1 MVSSAKLALFAV
13 LYSIRSKSS
22 NLSRKLRAFILR
34 GLLLLPHILRKL
46 KKIWSWYSQ
55 PRSSDGKKT
64 MGNAGSL
71 APGSAGMSRNPEEYG
86 IIYASR
92 VVERVSQPSSVY
104 STSRSGGSE
113 ESIPLEA
120 VTEQSNAP
128 RSPSFATAP
137 PSPNSPRYPA
147 HPLPAGNT
155 ASSSQAETTPG
166 MPIMSNPPITW
177 THPRATSSQFTGAS
191 SRSRPRTPSP
201 SASPTASPSALPA
214 APPSPSS
221 SRRYFFR
228 PNTPERLDI
237 ETAIS
242 SPMTQD
248 SQHPPKVS
256 AGSSDV
262 SVQIEPPS
270 PSVSTDSQPISSASQ
285 PRPSS
290 LHRQTQGLPTQPS
303 FPFPEPVSPS
313 AESSRSG
320 GYDPS
325 VHGEHITSPPLST
338 GSSQGGSQAP
348 LLTQGSPGPSFP
360 VATIPGPMSG
370 ANPSATQLGSG
381 KDTPCEKNAPC
392 DEVL

>member
-1 MVSSAKLALFAV
+1 MTSSAKLALFAV

-46 KKIWSWYSQ
+46 KKIWSWYSK

-92 VVERVSQPSSVY
+92 VSQPSSVY
-104 STSRSGGSE
+104 NTSRSGGSE
-113 ESIPLEA
+113 ESIPLES
-120 VTEQSNAP
+120 VTGQSNAP
-128 RSPSFATAP
+128 RSPSLATAP
-137 PSPNSPRYPA
+137 PSPDSPRYPA
-147 HPLPAGNT
+147 HPLLTGNT

-166 MPIMSNPPITW
+166 PIMSNPPITW
-177 THPRATSSQFTGAS
+177 THPRATSSKLTGAS

-201 SASPTASPSALPA
+201 SASPTALPA

-237 ETAIS
+237 EIAIS

-248 SQHPPKVS
+248 SQHPPEVS
-256 AGSSDV
+256 AGPLMFLFMFSHPIGRGPWKWAGYLMY
-262 SVQIEPPS
+262 QY
-270 PSVSTDSQPISSASQ
+270 QPQQTTHQVLNPDQGCA
-285 PRPSS
+285 
-290 LHRQTQGLPTQPS
+290 HRFGDQCTPNKC
-303 FPFPEPVSPS
+303 
-313 AESSRSG
+313 R
-320 GYDPS
+320 
-325 VHGEHITSPPLST
+325 
-338 GSSQGGSQAP
+338 
-348 LLTQGSPGPSFP
+348 
-360 VATIPGPMSG
+360 AT
-370 ANPSATQLGSG
+370 
-381 KDTPCEKNAPC
+381 
-392 DEVL
+392 